1 MTVRASVCMAAY
13 NGSRY
18 IEDQIRSILDDLGM
32 NDELIVVDD
41 RSKDDTADLVEAMDD
56 PRIRFHRSPENRG
69 YVRTFSKAAE
79 MARGEYIFL
88 ADQDDIWVAGRTE
101 LLIRELRDHAVVA
114 GNVAIFGGP
123 PVPADWSLRG
133 RDSSR
138 GIRNIVGTLVGYR
151 PYYGCAMGFRRDFA
165 DVVLPMP
172 KHLYESHDLWIAL
185 VANMAREMQHVEE
198 PPVLYRRL
206 HDDNQ
211 TPRGWRSPR
220 HIVRARIMLFRCLLT
235 AAARL
240 RKHRRAG
247 GSRQAQD

>member
-1 MTVRASVCMAAY
+1 MAAY

-18 IEDQIRSILDDLGM
+18 IEEQIQSILDDLGM

-41 RSKDDTADLVEAMDD
+41 RSKDGTADLVEGMDD
-56 PRIRFHRSPENRG
+56 PRIRFYRSPENCG

-79 MARGEYIFL
+79 MARGKYVFL

-114 GNVAIFGGP
+114 GNVAIFGGA
-123 PVPADWSLRG
+123 PVPADWSLKA

-138 GIRNIVGTLVGYR
+138 RLRNIVGTLIGYR
-151 PYYGCAMGFRRDFA
+151 PYYGCAMGFRRDFS

-172 KHLYESHDLWIAL
+172 KYLYESHDLWIAL
-185 VANMAREMQHVEE
+185 VANLAGEMQHVED

-206 HDDNQ
+206 HEDNE

-220 HIVRARIMLFRCLLT
+220 QIARARLMLFRCLLT
-235 AAARL
+235 ATARL
-240 RKHRRAG
+240 RDHKRAVR
-247 GSRQAQD
+247 SQQAQN